1 MKRRSQWEKSVKEVN
16 THNQG
21 FQQGI
26 FSYSKEVN
34 QFSDGTRPSMGLMRP
49 NIAPQFEINRNQ
61 GTEKTSGEAE
71 QNVLTLNPAVF
82 NPEPSARLSIE
93 SMRPNI
99 APQFFD
105 DLQVRPLMNRLIIH
119 SFNLKSF

>member
-1 MKRRSQWEKSVKEVN
+1 MKEVN
-16 THNQG
+16 KHNQG

-49 NIAPQFEINRNQ
+49 NIAPQFEIKLTNS
-61 GTEKTSGEAE
+61 TETISSKADQVE
-71 QNVLTLNPAVF
+71 LTLNPAVF
-82 NPEPSARLSIE
+82 NPEPKARLSIE

-105 DLQVRPLMNRLIIH
+105 DLQVRLFENYLI
-119 SFNLKSF
+119 L